1 MTCRDSANWIKSALP
16 ELTAFRLLGERKARL
31 GGATGKPVRGAIKP
45 QLLCGED
52 PKAAEMS
59 NNLSV
64 AANEKLY
71 LTFTARHI
79 SIRRG
84 ESFLAAAKVEA
95 RYATRDEI

>member
-1 MTCRDSANWIKSALP
+1 
-16 ELTAFRLLGERKARL
+16 
-31 GGATGKPVRGAIKP
+31 
-45 QLLCGED
+45 
-52 PKAAEMS
+52 MS

-95 RYATRDEI
+95 RRYATRDEI